1 MKNPVSQ
8 ISNLVAVMKA
18 NLRWEIMTMGKPKG
32 TWVAEPPVMS
42 KIILTSREWVC
53 SRNTQTSNMKILEAV
68 ALKGRKLRVIFSPLK
83 IRE

>member
-18 NLRWEIMTMGKPKG
+18 NLSWKIMTMGKPQG
-32 TWVAEPPVMS
+32 MRVAEPAVMS

-53 SRNTQTSNMKILEAV
+53 SRNTQTSIMKIVEAV
-68 ALKGRKLRVIFSPLK
+68 ALKRRKL
-83 IRE
+83 